1 MITGDPIAPAHAT
14 PEPGGGS
21 TALPWWKANKPDL
34 VLYTCDRKTPAWEC
48 FAGEGCSHV
57 FVPLDLKNPA
67 TLEYQME
74 SGVLPAA
81 KLGYRQ
87 CKIRVLAELESA
99 LLGLFSAPHPHPNQ
113 LSTQPTCFCFL
124 SAEVPRCYTT
134 LGVTRRYNAIAFDN
148 YAITNQWKACG
159 SFSGPAGE
167 WVQLYDGTAADK
179 QYTAS
184 DDSLHSLRFWSTRG
198 HWWGAPP
205 FSSRQQTTSFMLTC
219 AHYDVS

>member
-99 LLGLFSAPHPHPNQ
+99 LLGLCSAPHPHPNQ
-113 LSTQPTCFCFL
+113 LSTQPTFFFVFCL
-124 SAEVPRCYTT
+124 LRCRDVIQLLGSHEGTT
-134 LGVTRRYNAIAFDN
+134 RLRWTTTPSPTNGKLAVHSPAQPVNGCSCMTALPPTSSTQPVTTPSIRFVFGLLGDTGGVHRPSRV
-148 YAITNQWKACG
+148 G
-159 SFSGPAGE
+159 SKLP
-167 WVQLYDGTAADK
+167 
-179 QYTAS
+179 
-184 DDSLHSLRFWSTRG
+184 HS
-198 HWWGAPP
+198 
-205 FSSRQQTTSFMLTC
+205 C
-219 AHYDVS
+219 